1 MHLRLQEAVWRI
13 FMLEAATDAFII
25 ISDPNRLMFVALG
38 TLLGLM
44 IGVIP
49 GIGGLVG
56 LALLLPFTF
65 ALDPYTALAF
75 LVGVQSVTTTSDTIP
90 AVLFGVPGTTGSA
103 ATVLDGYPMAK
114 NGEAGRAYGAA
125 FTASVCGGLFGA
137 VILAISIPV
146 IRPFIMAVG
155 TPELLAICLLG
166 LTLIVSLSHRALFKG
181 LVAACLGLLFATI
194 GDEPQTG
201 ELRWT
206 FDNFY
211 LWDGL
216 SLVPV
221 ALGLFAVPEM
231 IDLGASRRSIA
242 KKSDKM
248 SAWDQL
254 SGMRD
259 VAANWWLVIRCSSIG
274 AFLGA
279 IPGLGAN
286 VIDWI
291 SYGYAARSLPGAKE
305 SFGKG
310 DVRGVIASESANNAK
325 EGGALVPTLA
335 FGVPGSASMAILLGA
350 FLIHGIAP
358 GPKMLDE
365 QLDVTFT
372 LIWTVAIANILGA
385 GLCFL
390 LAGQFA
396 KIALIRAGLLVP
408 LVFGIMVIGAYQ
420 GAKDYGDLVVLL
432 AFGVLGWVMKRLNW
446 PRPPLILAFVLGGLV
461 ENYLFISHLRYGL
474 EWMLKPI
481 PFVAILIMV
490 FLLVRPLIVRFLP
503 NWQTKENAAPNKST
517 EQETSA
523 LIYASRHEVIA
534 DLSLWAG
541 VIALMFYVFFSSAG
555 WEVPAKMLPQSIACA
570 GLIASVGFLIFR
582 YLGKIP
588 PLNTDNSEP
597 FPEAMRQIIW
607 LVFLITGVTLV
618 GMLPAIGLFVFC
630 YMTIEGKATPINT
643 ILIIVPFLIGIWF
656 LFHELLHIPWPQSLL
671 GDSFDNLRRLSGN
684 MI

>member
-1 MHLRLQEAVWRI
+1 
-13 FMLEAATDAFII
+13 MLEAAAEALLI

-103 ATVLDGYPMAK
+103 ATVLDGYPMAR

-137 VILAISIPV
+137 FMLGISIPV

-242 KKSDKM
+242 KKSDKV

-259 VAANWWLVIRCSSIG
+259 VVRNWWLVLRCSSIG
-274 AFLGA
+274 TFLGA

-291 SYGYAARSLPGAKE
+291 SYGYAARSVPGARE
-305 SFGKG
+305 TFGKG

-358 GPKMLDE
+358 GPKMLSE

-372 LIWTVAIANILGA
+372 LIWTVALANILGA
-385 GLCFL
+385 GLCFM

-396 KIALIRAGLLVP
+396 KIATIRAGLLVP

-420 GAKDYGDLVVLL
+420 GAKDYADLIVLL
-432 AFGVLGWVMKRLNW
+432 AFGILGWVMKRLNW

-474 EWMLKPI
+474 DWMLKPI
-481 PFVAILIMV
+481 PFVVISIIL
-490 FLLVRPLIVRFLP
+490 FLLARPLVVRFLP
-503 NWQTKENAAPNKST
+503 SWQDKENSISDKPADQSPSR
-517 EQETSA
+517 
-523 LIYASRHEVIA
+523 IRYASRQEVIA
-534 DLSLWAG
+534 DLSLWFG
-541 VIALMFYVFFSSAG
+541 VIALMLYVLYSSSG
-555 WEVPAKMLPQSIACA
+555 WEVPAKMLPQSFACA
-570 GLIASVGFLIFR
+570 GLIAAFGFLIFS

-588 PLNTDNSEP
+588 PLNTESSEP
-597 FPEAMRQIIW
+597 FPEAMRQIVW
-607 LVFLITGVTLV
+607 LVFLVIGVTLM

-630 YMTIEGKATPINT
+630 YMTIEGRAKPINT
-643 ILIIVPFLIGIWF
+643 IIIIVPFLFGIWF
-656 LFHELLHIPWPQSLL
+656 LFHELLHIPWPQSFL
-671 GDSFDNLRRLSGN
+671 GDLFPGMRRISGN

>member
-1 MHLRLQEAVWRI
+1 
-13 FMLEAATDAFII
+13 MLEAAAEAFLII
-25 ISDPNRLMFVALG
+25 TDPNRMLFVALG

-137 VILAISIPV
+137 AILAISIPV

-242 KKSDKM
+242 KKSDKV

-259 VAANWWLVIRCSSIG
+259 VLTNWWLVLRCSSIG
-274 AFLGA
+274 TLLGA

-291 SYGYAARSLPGAKE
+291 AYGYAARSLPDAKE
-305 SFGKG
+305 TFGKG

-390 LAGQFA
+390 LAGHFA
-396 KIALIRAGLLVP
+396 KIATIRAGILVP

-420 GAKDYGDLVVLL
+420 GAKDYADLIVLL

-481 PFVAILIMV
+481 PFVAISIIL
-490 FLLVRPLIVRFLP
+490 FLLVRPLVVRFLP
-503 NWQTKENAAPNKST
+503 NWQTKENAASDKSA
-517 EQETSA
+517 EQGSA
-523 LIYASRHEVIA
+523 GVSYASHQEVVA

-541 VIALMFYVFFSSAG
+541 VIALMLYVFFSSAG

-570 GLIASVGFLIFR
+570 GLLAAFGFLIFR

-588 PLNTDNSEP
+588 PLNTESSEP
-597 FPEAMRQIIW
+597 FPEAMRQIFW
-607 LVFLITGVTLV
+607 LVFLVIGVTLL

-630 YMTIEGKATPINT
+630 YMTIEGKAKPIDA
-643 ILIIVPFLIGIWF
+643 ILIIIPFLIGIWF

-671 GDSFDNLRRLSGN
+671 GDLFGNLRRLSGN

>member
-1 MHLRLQEAVWRI
+1 MI
-13 FMLEAATDAFII
+13 EAAISALLI
-25 ISDPNRLMFVALG
+25 ISDLERLMFVGLG
-38 TLLGLM
+38 TVLGLI

-65 ALDPYTALAF
+65 AMDPYTALAF
-75 LVGVQSVTTTSDTIP
+75 LVGVQAVTTTSDTIP
-90 AVLFGVPGTTGSA
+90 AVMFGVPGTTGSA

-114 NGEAGRAYGAA
+114 KGEAGRAYGAA

-137 VILAISIPV
+137 FVLAISIPV

-166 LTLIVSLSHRALFKG
+166 LTLVVSLSHKALFKG
-181 LVAACLGLLFATI
+181 LIAACLGLLFATI

-201 ELRWT
+201 EMRWT

-231 IDLGASRRSIA
+231 IDLGASKRSIA
-242 KKSDKM
+242 RKSEKV
-248 SAWDQL
+248 SPWDQL
-254 SGMRD
+254 KGMRD
-259 VAANWWLVIRCSSIG
+259 VADNWWLVLRCSSIG
-274 AFLGA
+274 TLLGA

-291 SYGYAARSLPGAKE
+291 SYGYAARVLPGAKDT
-305 SFGKG
+305 FGKG

-390 LAGQFA
+390 LAGHFA
-396 KIALIRAGLLVP
+396 KLAKVRAGLLVP
-408 LVFGIMVIGAYQ
+408 LVFGIMIIGAYQ
-420 GAKDYGDLVVLL
+420 GAKDYADLIVLL
-432 AFGVLGWVMKRLNW
+432 SFGILGWGMKRLNW

-461 ENYLFISHLRYGL
+461 ENYLFISQLRYSY
-474 EWMLKPI
+474 EWMLMPLPLI
-481 PFVAILIMV
+481 TILIIT
-490 FLLVRPLIVRFLP
+490 FLLARPLVIRFLP
-503 NWQTKENAAPNKST
+503 NWKKQQAESGTGDTMAKSGRVSHATGGELAADT
-517 EQETSA
+517 
-523 LIYASRHEVIA
+523 VF
-534 DLSLWAG
+534 WAG
-541 VIALMFYVFFSSAG
+541 VIGLMIYVYISSSAWPG
-555 WEVPAKMLPQSIACA
+555 PARILPQAIAIA
-570 GLIASVGFLIFR
+570 GLITAAGFVVFS

-588 PLNTDNSEP
+588 PLVSESSEP
-597 FPEAMRQIIW
+597 IRAVFRQIIW
-607 LVFLITGVTLV
+607 LIALVIGVKLI
-618 GMLPAIGLFVFC
+618 GMLPAIGLFIFL
-630 YMTIEGKATPINT
+630 YMIIEGKTKPLSATL
-643 ILIIVPFLIGIWF
+643 ILIPFLAGVWF
-656 LFHELLHIPWPQSLL
+656 LFHELLNVPWPQAVL
-671 GDSFDNLRRLSGN
+671 GDLFSELRRISGRL
-684 MI
+684 I

>member
-1 MHLRLQEAVWRI
+1 
-13 FMLEAATDAFII
+13 MLEAAAEALFI
-25 ISDPNRLMFVALG
+25 ISDLNRLMFVALG

-103 ATVLDGYPMAK
+103 ATVLDGHPMAK

-137 VILAISIPV
+137 FMLGISIPV

-242 KKSDKM
+242 KKSGKV

-259 VAANWWLVIRCSSIG
+259 VARNWWLVLRCSSIG
-274 AFLGA
+274 TFLGA

-291 SYGYAARSLPGAKE
+291 SYGYAARSVPGARE
-305 SFGKG
+305 TFGKG

-358 GPKMLDE
+358 GPKMLSE

-372 LIWTVAIANILGA
+372 LIWTVALANILGA
-385 GLCFL
+385 GLCFM

-396 KIALIRAGLLVP
+396 KIATIRAGLLVP

-420 GAKDYGDLVVLL
+420 GAKDYADLVVLL

-474 EWMLKPI
+474 DWMLKPI
-481 PFVAILIMV
+481 PFVVISIIM
-490 FLLVRPLIVRFLP
+490 FLLARPLIVRFLP
-503 NWQTKENAAPNKST
+503 SWQDKENSISDKPTDQKPSG
-517 EQETSA
+517 
-523 LIYASRHEVIA
+523 IRYASREEVIA
-534 DLSLWAG
+534 DLSLWFG
-541 VIALMFYVFFSSAG
+541 VIALMLYVLYSSSG
-555 WEVPAKMLPQSIACA
+555 WEVPARMLPQSFACA
-570 GLIASVGFLIFR
+570 GLIAAFGFLIFS

-588 PLNTDNSEP
+588 PLNTESSEP
-597 FPEAMRQIIW
+597 FPEAMRQIVW
-607 LVFLITGVTLV
+607 LVFLVIGVTIV

-630 YMTIEGKATPINT
+630 YMTIEGKAKAINT
-643 ILIIVPFLIGIWF
+643 IVIIVPFLLGIWF
-656 LFHELLHIPWPQSLL
+656 LFHELLHIPWPQSFL
-671 GDSFDNLRRLSGN
+671 GDLFIDLRRISGN
-684 MI
+684 II

>member
-1 MHLRLQEAVWRI
+1 
-13 FMLEAATDAFII
+13 MLEAAAEALFI

-103 ATVLDGYPMAK
+103 ATVLDGHPMAK

-137 VILAISIPV
+137 FMLGISIPV

-242 KKSDKM
+242 KKSDKV

-259 VAANWWLVIRCSSIG
+259 VARNWWLVLRCSSIG
-274 AFLGA
+274 TFLGA

-291 SYGYAARSLPGAKE
+291 SYGYAARSVPGARE
-305 SFGKG
+305 TFGKG

-358 GPKMLDE
+358 GPKMLSE

-372 LIWTVAIANILGA
+372 LIWTVALANILGA
-385 GLCFL
+385 GLCFM

-396 KIALIRAGLLVP
+396 KIATIRAGLLVP

-420 GAKDYGDLVVLL
+420 GAKDYADLVVLL

-474 EWMLKPI
+474 DWMLKPI
-481 PFVAILIMV
+481 PFIVISIIM
-490 FLLVRPLIVRFLP
+490 FLLARPLVVRFLP
-503 NWQTKENAAPNKST
+503 SWQDKEKSISD
-517 EQETSA
+517 QPIDQKPSG
-523 LIYASRHEVIA
+523 IRYASREEVIA
-534 DLSLWAG
+534 DLSLWFG
-541 VIALMFYVFFSSAG
+541 VIALMLYVLYSSSG
-555 WEVPAKMLPQSIACA
+555 WEVPARMLPQSFACA
-570 GLIASVGFLIFR
+570 GLIAAFGFLIFS

-588 PLNTDNSEP
+588 PLNTESSEP
-597 FPEAMRQIIW
+597 FPEAMRQIVW
-607 LVFLITGVTLV
+607 LVFLVIGVTLI

-630 YMTIEGKATPINT
+630 YMTIEGKAKPINT
-643 ILIIVPFLIGIWF
+643 IFIIVPFLLGIWF
-656 LFHELLHIPWPQSLL
+656 LFHELLHIPWPQSFL
-671 GDSFDNLRRLSGN
+671 GDLFIDLRRISGN
-684 MI
+684 II

>member
-1 MHLRLQEAVWRI
+1 MI
-13 FMLEAATDAFII
+13 EAAFEALQI
-25 ISDPNRLMFVALG
+25 ISDPGRLMFVALG
-38 TLLGLM
+38 TVLGLM

-90 AVLFGVPGTTGSA
+90 AVMFGVPGTTGSA

-114 NGEAGRAYGAA
+114 KGQAGRAYGAA

-137 VILAISIPV
+137 LVLALSIPI
-146 IRPFIMAVG
+146 IRPFIMAIG

-166 LTLIVSLSHRALFKG
+166 LTLVVSLSHNALFKG
-181 LVAACLGLLFATI
+181 LVAASLGLLLATI

-201 ELRWT
+201 EMRWT
-206 FDNFY
+206 YDIFY

-231 IDLGASRRSIA
+231 IDLGASKRSISRTSEKTGA
-242 KKSDKM
+242 FG
-248 SAWDQL
+248 QL
-254 SGMRD
+254 QGMRD
-259 VAANWWLVIRCSSIG
+259 VAKNWWLVLRCSSIG
-274 AFLGA
+274 TLLGA

-291 SYGYAARSLPGAKE
+291 SYGYAARALPGAKE
-305 SFGKG
+305 TFGKG

-385 GLCFL
+385 GLCFA
-390 LAGQFA
+390 LAGHFA
-396 KIALIRAGLLVP
+396 KIATVRAGLLVP
-408 LVFGIMVIGAYQ
+408 LVFGIMIIGAYQ
-420 GAKDYGDLVVLL
+420 GAKDYGDLIVLIT
-432 AFGVLGWVMKRLNW
+432 FGILGWVMKRLSW
-446 PRPPLILAFVLGGLV
+446 PRPPLILAFVLGGLM
-461 ENYLFISHLRYGL
+461 ESYLFISQLRYGF
-474 EWMLKPI
+474 EWMMKPLPMVI
-481 PFVAILIMV
+481 LAIII
-490 FLLVRPLIVRFLP
+490 FLLVRPLLIRFLP
-503 NWQTKENAAPNKST
+503 NWKKQQATAKVASKTKEG
-517 EQETSA
+517 
-523 LIYASRHEVIA
+523 ASVPHATGGEMVA
-534 DLSLWAG
+534 DMVMWAG
-541 VIALMFYVFFSSAG
+541 VVGLMVYVYVASSSWQA
-555 WEVPAKMLPQSIACA
+555 PARMLPQAVAIG
-570 GLIASVGFLIFR
+570 GLIAAAGFMVFR

-588 PLNTDNSEP
+588 PLVTESSEP
-597 FPEAMRQIIW
+597 VRAIFRQVSW
-607 LVFLITGVTLV
+607 LIALVVAVKLI
-618 GMLPAIGLFVFC
+618 GMLPAIGLFVFL
-630 YMTIEGKATPINT
+630 YMVLEGKTKPLT
-643 ILIIVPFLIGIWF
+643 SILILLPFLGGIWF
-656 LFHELLHIPWPQSLL
+656 LFHELLHVPWPQSLL
-671 GDSFDNLRRLSGN
+671 GDVFGALRKLSGSL
-684 MI
+684 I

>member
-1 MHLRLQEAVWRI
+1 
-13 FMLEAATDAFII
+13 MLEAAAEAFLII
-25 ISDPNRLMFVALG
+25 TDPNRMLFVALG

-65 ALDPYTALAF
+65 ALDPFTALAF

-137 VILAISIPV
+137 AILAISIPV

-221 ALGLFAVPEM
+221 ALALFAVPEM

-242 KKSDKM
+242 KKSDKV

-259 VAANWWLVIRCSSIG
+259 VLTNWWLVLRCSSIG
-274 AFLGA
+274 TLLGA

-291 SYGYAARSLPGAKE
+291 AYGYAARSLPGAKE
-305 SFGKG
+305 TFGRG

-390 LAGQFA
+390 LAGHFA
-396 KIALIRAGLLVP
+396 KIATIRAGILVP

-420 GAKDYGDLVVLL
+420 GAKDYADLIVLL

-481 PFVAILIMV
+481 PFVAISIIL

-503 NWQTKENAAPNKST
+503 NWQTKENAASDKT
-517 EQETSA
+517 AEQGSA
-523 LIYASRHEVIA
+523 GVSYASRQEVIA
-534 DLSLWAG
+534 
-541 VIALMFYVFFSSAG
+541 
-555 WEVPAKMLPQSIACA
+555 C
-570 GLIASVGFLIFR
+570 
-582 YLGKIP
+582 
-588 PLNTDNSEP
+588 
-597 FPEAMRQIIW
+597 
-607 LVFLITGVTLV
+607 
-618 GMLPAIGLFVFC
+618 
-630 YMTIEGKATPINT
+630 
-643 ILIIVPFLIGIWF
+643 
-656 LFHELLHIPWPQSLL
+656 LLYTS
-671 GDSFDNLRRLSGN
+671 DAADE
-684 MI
+684 

>member
-1 MHLRLQEAVWRI
+1 
-13 FMLEAATDAFII
+13 MLEAAYDALII
-25 ISDPNRLMFVALG
+25 ISDPSRLAFVALG

-56 LALLLPFTF
+56 LAILLPFTF
-65 ALDPYTALAF
+65 SMDPYTALAF

-114 NGEAGRAYGAA
+114 KGQAGRAYGAA

-137 VILAISIPV
+137 FVLAISIPV
-146 IRPFIMAVG
+146 IRPFIMAIG
-155 TPELLAICLLG
+155 TPELLAVCLLG
-166 LTLIVSLSHRALFKG
+166 LMLVVSLSHKALFKG
-181 LVAACLGLLFATI
+181 LVAAALGLLLATI

-206 FDNFY
+206 FGSFY

-242 KKSDKM
+242 DGANKVSR
-248 SAWDQL
+248 WDQIT
-254 SGMRD
+254 GMRD
-259 VAANWWLVIRCSSIG
+259 VLKNWWLMLRCSSIG
-274 AFLGA
+274 TLLGA

-291 SYGYAARSLPGAKE
+291 AYGYAARAVPGAKE
-305 SFGKG
+305 TFGTG
-310 DVRGVIASESANNAK
+310 DVRGVIASESSNNAK

-372 LIWTVAIANILGA
+372 LIWTVAVANILGA
-385 GLCFL
+385 GLCFAM
-390 LAGQFA
+390 AGQFA
-396 KIALIRAGLLVP
+396 KIAMVRAGILVP

-420 GAKDYGDLVVLL
+420 GAKDFADLIVLM
-432 AFGVLGWVMKRLNW
+432 AFGILGWVMKRLNW
-446 PRPPLILAFVLGGLV
+446 PRPPLILAFVLGGLM
-461 ENYLFISHLRYGL
+461 ESYLFISQLRYGF
-474 EWMLKPI
+474 EWMLKPLPLVVLI
-481 PFVAILIMV
+481 IIAFLFLRPLVARFLTGNQNQNNNRTDAPAKQRAVGNAATSRGEFVAD
-490 FLLVRPLIVRFLP
+490 
-503 NWQTKENAAPNKST
+503 
-517 EQETSA
+517 A
-523 LIYASRHEVIA
+523 LM
-534 DLSLWAG
+534 WAG
-541 VIALMFYVFFSSAG
+541 VVALMIYVYVASSSWQA
-555 WEVPAKMLPQSIACA
+555 PARMLPQAIAIGGLFAAA
-570 GLIASVGFLIFR
+570 GFVIFKA
-582 YLGKIP
+582 LGKIP
-588 PLNTDNSEP
+588 PLDAEASEP
-597 FPEAMRQIIW
+597 LPAVIRQIGW
-607 LVFLITGVTLV
+607 LLALVVGVWLL
-618 GMLPAIGLFVFC
+618 GMLPAIGLFVLA
-630 YMTIEGKATPINT
+630 YTLLEGKTKPQIA
-643 ILIIVPFLIGIWF
+643 ILIVIPFLFGIWF
-656 LFHELLHIPWPQSLL
+656 LFHELLHVPWPQSVI
-671 GDSFDNLRRLSGN
+671 GDMVPDLRRLTGN
-684 MI
+684 LI

>member
-1 MHLRLQEAVWRI
+1 MIEAA
-13 FMLEAATDAFII
+13 LEALLII
-25 ISDPNRLMFVALG
+25 ADPARLVFVALG
-38 TLLGLM
+38 TVLGLM

-65 ALDPYTALAF
+65 SMDPYTALAF

-103 ATVLDGYPMAK
+103 ATVLDGHPMAK
-114 NGEAGRAYGAA
+114 KGEAGRAYGAA

-137 VILAISIPV
+137 VVLAMSIP
-146 IRPFIMAVG
+146 ILRPFIMAIG

-166 LTLIVSLSHRALFKG
+166 LTLVVSLSHGALFKG
-181 LVAACLGLLFATI
+181 LVATAIGLLLATI

-201 ELRWT
+201 EMRWT
-206 FDNFY
+206 FGSFY

-231 IDLGASRRSIA
+231 IDLGASKRTIA
-242 KKSDKM
+242 RDGRKM

-254 SGMRD
+254 AGARD
-259 VAANWWLVIRCSSIG
+259 AVRNWWLVLRCASIG
-274 AFLGA
+274 TFLGS

-291 SYGYAARSLPGAKE
+291 SYGYAARSIPEARE
-305 SFGKG
+305 TFGKG
-310 DVRGVIASESANNAK
+310 DVRGVIAAESANNAK

-358 GPKMLDE
+358 GPNMLDA

-372 LIWTVAIANILGA
+372 LIWTVALANILGA
-385 GLCFL
+385 GICFG

-396 KIALIRAGLLVP
+396 KVAMVRAGLLVP

-420 GAKDYGDLVVLL
+420 GAKDYADLLVLVG
-432 AFGVLGWVMKRLNW
+432 FGLLGWVMKRLNW

-461 ENYLFISHLRYGL
+461 ENYLFISQLRYGFG
-474 EWMLKPI
+474 WMLQPLPAVVMLMI
-481 PFVAILIMV
+481 A
-490 FLLVRPLIVRFLP
+490 FLLLRPLVVRFLP
-503 NWQTKENAAPNKST
+503 SWSSRQQAAAATPAGNGAQPAVVHARGS
-517 EQETSA
+517 ELVS
-523 LIYASRHEVIA
+523 
-534 DLSLWAG
+534 DLVLWAA
-541 VIALMFYVFFSSAG
+541 VVALMIYVYVSSAG
-555 WEVPAKMLPQSIACA
+555 WPAPARMLPQAVA
-570 GLIASVGFLIFR
+570 VGGLIAAAGFFVFR
-582 YLGKIP
+582 AMGKIP
-588 PLNTDNSEP
+588 PLRTDASEP
-597 FPEAMRQIIW
+597 LPAVAKQALW
-607 LVFLITGVTLV
+607 LGALVVGVKLV
-618 GMLPAIGLFVFC
+618 GMLPAIALFALC
-630 YMTIEGKATPINT
+630 YMMIEGKVRPLHAVL
-643 ILIIVPFLIGIWF
+643 ILIPFLGGIYF
-656 LFHELLHIPWPQSLL
+656 LFHEMLHTPWPQSLL
-671 GDSFDNLRRLSGN
+671 GDAFPDLRKLTERL
-684 MI
+684 I

>member
-1 MHLRLQEAVWRI
+1 
-13 FMLEAATDAFII
+13 MLEAAAEALFI
-25 ISDPNRLMFVALG
+25 ISDLNRLIFVALG

-103 ATVLDGYPMAK
+103 ATVLDGHPMAK

-137 VILAISIPV
+137 FMLGISIPV

-242 KKSDKM
+242 KKSGKV

-259 VAANWWLVIRCSSIG
+259 VARNWWLVLRCSSIG
-274 AFLGA
+274 TFLGA

-291 SYGYAARSLPGAKE
+291 SYGYAARSVPGARE
-305 SFGKG
+305 TFGKG

-358 GPKMLDE
+358 GPKMLSE

-372 LIWTVAIANILGA
+372 LIWTVALANILGA
-385 GLCFL
+385 GLCFM

-396 KIALIRAGLLVP
+396 KIATIRAGLLVP

-420 GAKDYGDLVVLL
+420 GAKDYADLVVLL

-474 EWMLKPI
+474 DWMLKPI
-481 PFVAILIMV
+481 PFVVISIIM
-490 FLLVRPLIVRFLP
+490 FLLARPLIVRFLP
-503 NWQTKENAAPNKST
+503 SWQDKENSISDKPTDQKPSG
-517 EQETSA
+517 
-523 LIYASRHEVIA
+523 IRYASREEVIA
-534 DLSLWAG
+534 DLSLWFG
-541 VIALMFYVFFSSAG
+541 VIALMLYVLYSSSG
-555 WEVPAKMLPQSIACA
+555 WEVPARMLPQSFACA
-570 GLIASVGFLIFR
+570 GLIAAFGFLIFS

-588 PLNTDNSEP
+588 PLNTESSEP
-597 FPEAMRQIIW
+597 FPEAMRQIVW
-607 LVFLITGVTLV
+607 LVFLVIGVTIV

-630 YMTIEGKATPINT
+630 YMTIEGKAKAINT
-643 ILIIVPFLIGIWF
+643 IVIIVPFLLGIWF
-656 LFHELLHIPWPQSLL
+656 LFHELLHIPWPQSFL
-671 GDSFDNLRRLSGN
+671 GDLFIDLRRISGN
-684 MI
+684 II

>member
-1 MHLRLQEAVWRI
+1 MV
-13 FMLEAATDAFII
+13 EAAVDALLI
-25 ISDPNRLMFVALG
+25 ISDPTRLLFVALG
-38 TLLGLM
+38 TLLGLV
-44 IGVIP
+44 IGLIP

-65 ALDPYTALAF
+65 SMDAYTALAF

-103 ATVLDGYPMAK
+103 ATVLDGHPMAK
-114 NGEAGRAYGAA
+114 KGEAGRAYGAA

-137 VILAISIPV
+137 LVLAVSIPV
-146 IRPFIMAVG
+146 IRPFIMATG

-166 LTLIVSLSHRALFKG
+166 LTLVVSLSHGALFKG
-181 LVAACLGLLFATI
+181 LAATAIGLLLATI

-206 FDNFY
+206 FGSLY

-231 IDLGASRRSIA
+231 IDLGASRRTIA
-242 KKSDKM
+242 RNGDKM

-254 SGMRD
+254 QGARD
-259 VAANWWLVIRCSSIG
+259 ALQNWWLVLRCSSIG
-274 AFLGA
+274 AFLGS

-291 SYGYAARSLPGAKE
+291 SYGYAARTEKGARE

-358 GPKMLDE
+358 GPNMLDE

-372 LIWTVAIANILGA
+372 LIWTVALANILGA
-385 GLCFL
+385 GACFL

-396 KIALIRAGLLVP
+396 RIATVRAGLLVP
-408 LVFGIMVIGAYQ
+408 LVFGVMVIGAYQ
-420 GAKDYGDLVVLL
+420 GAKDYADLIVL
-432 AFGVLGWVMKRLNW
+432 AVFGIFGWLMKRLNW
-446 PRPPLILAFVLGGLV
+446 PRAPLILAFVLGGLI
-461 ENYLFISHLRYGL
+461 ENYLFISQLRYGFG
-474 EWMLKPI
+474 WMLQPL
-481 PFVAILIMV
+481 PLMVLITIS
-490 FLLVRPLIVRFLP
+490 FLLLRPLVLRFLP
-503 NWQTKENAAPNKST
+503 GWERRQVELNVGSPNKNLRGM
-517 EQETSA
+517 A
-523 LIYASRHEVIA
+523 LLNGGERIA
-534 DLSLWAG
+534 DLAMWIG
-541 VIALMFYVFFSSAG
+541 VVAMMIFVFLSSAD
-555 WEVPAKMLPQSIACA
+555 WQAPAKMLPQAIAVG
-570 GLIASVGFLIFR
+570 GLITAIGFAVFFV
-582 YLGKIP
+582 LGKIP
-588 PLNTDNSEP
+588 PLRPEASEP
-597 FPEAMRQIIW
+597 LLLVVRQAAW
-607 LVFLITGVTLV
+607 LLVLVVGVRLV
-618 GMLPAIGLFVFC
+618 GMLPSVALFAFAYIV
-630 YMTIEGKATPINT
+630 IEGRTRILTAVL
-643 ILIIVPFLIGIWF
+643 ILIPFTLGIYI
-656 LFHELLHIPWPQSLL
+656 LFHNLLHIPWPQSIL
-671 GDSFDNLRRLSGN
+671 GDLFLDMRRATGRLL
-684 MI
+684 

>member
-1 MHLRLQEAVWRI
+1 
-13 FMLEAATDAFII
+13 MLEAAAEALLI

-103 ATVLDGYPMAK
+103 ATVLDGYPMAR

-137 VILAISIPV
+137 FMLGISIPV

-242 KKSDKM
+242 KKSDKV

-259 VAANWWLVIRCSSIG
+259 VARNWWLVLRCSSIG
-274 AFLGA
+274 TFLGA

-291 SYGYAARSLPGAKE
+291 SYGYAARSVPGARE
-305 SFGKG
+305 TFGKG

-358 GPKMLDE
+358 GPKMLSE

-372 LIWTVAIANILGA
+372 LIWTVALANILGA
-385 GLCFL
+385 GLCFM

-396 KIALIRAGLLVP
+396 KIATIRAGLLVP

-420 GAKDYGDLVVLL
+420 GAKDYADLIVLL

-474 EWMLKPI
+474 DWMLKPI
-481 PFVAILIMV
+481 PFVVISIIL
-490 FLLVRPLIVRFLP
+490 FLLARPLVVRFLP
-503 NWQTKENAAPNKST
+503 SWQDKENSISDKPKDQNPSR
-517 EQETSA
+517 
-523 LIYASRHEVIA
+523 IRYASRQEVIA
-534 DLSLWAG
+534 DLSLWFG
-541 VIALMFYVFFSSAG
+541 VIALMLYVLYSSSG
-555 WEVPAKMLPQSIACA
+555 WEVPARMLPQSFACA
-570 GLIASVGFLIFR
+570 GLIAAFGFLIFS

-588 PLNTDNSEP
+588 PLNTESSEP
-597 FPEAMRQIIW
+597 FPEAMRQIVW
-607 LVFLITGVTLV
+607 LVFLVIGVTLI

-630 YMTIEGKATPINT
+630 YMTIEGRAKPINT
-643 ILIIVPFLIGIWF
+643 IIIIVPFLFGIWF
-656 LFHELLHIPWPQSLL
+656 LFHELLHIPWPQSFL
-671 GDSFDNLRRLSGN
+671 GDLFPGMRRISGN

>member
-1 MHLRLQEAVWRI
+1 
-13 FMLEAATDAFII
+13 MLEAAAEALLII
-25 ISDPNRLMFVALG
+25 TDPNRIMFVALG
-38 TLLGLM
+38 TLLGLV

-103 ATVLDGYPMAK
+103 ATVLDGHPMAK

-137 VILAISIPV
+137 FVLAISIPV

-166 LTLIVSLSHRALFKG
+166 LTLVVSLSHRALFKG

-231 IDLGASRRSIA
+231 IDLGASRRSIS
-242 KKSDKM
+242 KKSDRL

-254 SGMRD
+254 AGMRD
-259 VAANWWLVIRCSSIG
+259 VAQNWWLVLRCSGIG
-274 AFLGA
+274 TLLGS

-291 SYGYAARSLPGAKE
+291 SYGYAARSVPGAKDT
-305 SFGKG
+305 FGKG

-358 GPKMLDE
+358 GPKMLGE

-372 LIWTVAIANILGA
+372 LIWTVAIANIFGA

-390 LAGQFA
+390 MAGHFA
-396 KIALIRAGLLVP
+396 KIATVRAGLLVP

-420 GAKDYGDLVVLL
+420 GAKDYADLIVLL
-432 AFGVLGWVMKRLNW
+432 AFGILGWVMKRLNW

-474 EWMLKPI
+474 DWMLKPV
-481 PFVAILIMV
+481 PFVAISIIL
-490 FLLVRPLIVRFLP
+490 FLLARPLVIRFLP
-503 NWQTKENAAPNKST
+503 GWQAKEAANQDKSSK
-517 EQETSA
+517 QGSQP
-523 LIYASRHEVIA
+523 ISYASLGERIA
-534 DLSLWAG
+534 DMSLWVG
-541 VIALMFYVFFSSAG
+541 VIAMMFYVFFSSSG
-555 WEVPAKMLPQSIACA
+555 WEVPARMLPQSIACA
-570 GLIASVGFLIFR
+570 GLIAAFGFLIFS

-588 PLNTDNSEP
+588 PLDTENSEP
-597 FPEAMRQIIW
+597 FPAVMRQIVW
-607 LVFLITGVTLV
+607 LILLALGVLLI
-618 GMLPAIGLFVFC
+618 GMLPAIGLFVFL
-630 YMTIEGKATPINT
+630 YMTIEGKTKPLVA
-643 ILIIVPFLIGIWF
+643 ILITVPFLIGIWF

-671 GDSFDNLRRLSGN
+671 GDQFIQLRRFSGQL
-684 MI
+684 I